1 MDSAAAA
8 SVAAAAAAAAA
19 DVSGRPRL
27 YSDSLPLVD
36 LRLLTQSEL
45 YSLSLSTSS
54 SASSAHDDGVLIP
67 KIDRSVFNESAG
79 SRKQTFSRLRL
90 APRGTA
96 APASSLSRQKQP
108 QTQPQPPTPPPPH
121 APLDEDNARIISL
134 LQHLFAKDGL
144 SIDAG
149 AEAGFPHCSVPIEV
163 VDLGPVKRKRGRPR
177 KYKNAD
183 AAALRDNGGGGD
195 EDEGAAAETNPNED
209 SGRLEDSM
217 KGHAALKLKLAIGY
231 FQWQSHHQSELCCF
245 VLNVS
250 IARPPLATSSMAAVA
265 AAAAE
270 T

>member
-8 SVAAAAAAAAA
+8 SVAAAADA

-96 APASSLSRQKQP
+96 APASSLSRQKQ
-108 QTQPQPPTPPPPH
+108 TQPQPQPPPAPPPH
-121 APLDEDNARIISL
+121 APLDEDNARIIAL

-149 AEAGFPHCSVPIEV
+149 AEAGPPIASAGRHDDADLIQVRIEYDECLPDRSQAVVQSVPIEV

-183 AAALRDNGGGGD
+183 AAALPDNVGGGD
-195 EDEGAAAETNPNED
+195 EDEGAAAAATNPNED

-217 KGHAALKLKLAIGY
+217 KGHAAVVTG
-231 FQWQSHHQSELCCF
+231 Q
-245 VLNVS
+245 N
-250 IARPPLATSSMAAVA
+250 
-265 AAAAE
+265 
-270 T
+270 